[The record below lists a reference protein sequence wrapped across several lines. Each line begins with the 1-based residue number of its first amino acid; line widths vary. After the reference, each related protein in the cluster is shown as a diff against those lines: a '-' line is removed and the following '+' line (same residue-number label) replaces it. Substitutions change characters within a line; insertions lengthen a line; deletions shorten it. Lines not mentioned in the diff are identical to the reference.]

1 MATET
6 LSLDAIQTLAMDA
19 LVAAG
24 TTPENARYLAQA
36 TADTEADGVAS
47 HGLA

>member
-1 MATET
+1 MQTCQMT
-6 LSLDAIQTLAMDA
+6 LSEIHDLAYDA
-19 LVAAG
+19 LIAAG
-24 TTPENARYLAQA
+24 TTPDNARYLAQA